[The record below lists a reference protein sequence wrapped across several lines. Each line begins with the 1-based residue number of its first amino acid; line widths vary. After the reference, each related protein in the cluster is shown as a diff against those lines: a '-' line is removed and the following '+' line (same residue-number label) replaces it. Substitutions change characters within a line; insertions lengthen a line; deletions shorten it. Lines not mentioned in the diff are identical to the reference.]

1 MEKSKPIQSR
11 ESKNNKGGHSL
22 FFDYVKSSLDN
33 HSVREFQQVNSVS
46 TMAANDIM
54 NDIYVQSNP
63 HVMHGLQGILPC
75 HLMNIETTLAAGERK
90 VSMS

>member
-1 MEKSKPIQSR
+1 MSSASEA
-11 ESKNNKGGHSL
+11 ELAALYYGL
-22 FFDYVKSSLDN
+22 FFDHVKNSLDN
-33 HSVREFQQVNSVS
+33 HSVWVFQQVNSVS

-54 NDIYVQSNP
+54 NDIFVQSNP